1 MPTLQ
6 LGQYDVTYAVE
17 GEGFPLVLIPDTHG
31 TIAHWSGP
39 MPLLGELCRVIA
51 YEFRLQPSM
60 SASIETILALL
71 DTLAIPR
78 AYLAGYG
85 GGAQSALHCAQY
97 VPERLEAL
105 LLVGMDSITPPP
117 PWPSSR
123 MAADPGRPRQLST
136 LDVPTCLLAGQATP
150 EHLRYATRLA
160 MQLPRGV
167 SIPLP
172 DTSTEPHRNQP
183 LRLGHAMLDFLMQCE
198 RRRNLVR
205 GASFLL

>member
-6 LGQYDVTYAVE
+6 LGQYDVSYAVE

-31 TIAHWSGP
+31 TIAHWSGL

-51 YEFRLQPSM
+51 YEFRRQPSVPE
-60 SASIETILALL
+60 SIETILALL
-71 DTLAIPR
+71 DALAIPR

-85 GGAQSALHCAQY
+85 RGAQSALHCAQY

-105 LLVGMDSITPPP
+105 LLVGMDSIAPPP

-123 MAADPGRPRQLST
+123 MAADSGQPRQLSA
-136 LDVPTCLLAGQATP
+136 LDVPTRLFVGEAPP
-150 EHLRYATRLA
+150 EHLSCATRLA
-160 MQLPRGV
+160 AQLPRGA
-167 SIPLP
+167 SITLP
-172 DTSTEPHRNQP
+172 NTHTEPHRDQP
-183 LRLGHAMLDFLMQCE
+183 LLLGHAMLDFLMQCE